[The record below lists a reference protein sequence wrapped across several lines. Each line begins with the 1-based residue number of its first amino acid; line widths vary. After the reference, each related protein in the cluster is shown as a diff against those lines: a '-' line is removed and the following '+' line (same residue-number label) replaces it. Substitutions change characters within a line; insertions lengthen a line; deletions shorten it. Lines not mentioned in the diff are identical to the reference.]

1 MKNWTPYLIALAVVA
16 YLVFDMASTEYA
28 KIRNAIGETRNK
40 ANEVA
45 DETKATIESIRKTI
59 DELRSK
65 FALLET
71 QMAKQ
76 TEQKPVDDVA
86 EINDNGVDDLPFNK
100 PTVLMYSAK
109 PCGPCQKWKRESMP
123 AWESQGWD
131 VKVFEAE
138 TITQP
143 VPRFEIFDG
152 KRRFTVQG
160 YLTKELYE
168 QARRGATIE

>member
-71 QMAKQ
+71 QMA
-76 TEQKPVDDVA
+76 
-86 EINDNGVDDLPFNK
+86 NLPFNK